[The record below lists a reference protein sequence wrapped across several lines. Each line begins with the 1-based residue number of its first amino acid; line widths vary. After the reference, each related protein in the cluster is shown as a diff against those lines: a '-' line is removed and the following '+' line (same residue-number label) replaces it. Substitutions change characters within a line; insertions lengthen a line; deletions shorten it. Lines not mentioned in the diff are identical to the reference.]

1 MTGKLTQCHD
11 TEQIPAMTSKGVLYN
26 VYVAP
31 PPKDGKASLSRLI
44 PLNIIGPQSSL
55 AYRRHPLGLLRSQ
68 NSANTYN
75 PPSTHLIASL
85 YLIESHVAGQI

>member
-31 PPKDGKASLSRLI
+31 PPKDGKASLS
-44 PLNIIGPQSSL
+44 
-55 AYRRHPLGLLRSQ
+55 
-68 NSANTYN
+68 
-75 PPSTHLIASL
+75 
-85 YLIESHVAGQI
+85 